1 MVFCVRSKRQKKISI
16 TNGLPCII
24 YASTRNFEVGKE
36 SAQQSTKVHFDDF
49 LSHFRCLQNELLQQS
64 ESSKVS
70 IDNWQ
75 FLIIHKCNQIW
86 ILKLKIR
93 SLTDTRFCFASSKIR
108 MGYREWV
115 NVVEKLCDCCHS
127 QYWWPSLARITQ
139 PFYSVNSLLMTHS
152 KQNATIGH
160 WTRFPQ
166 KNTYVQ

>member
-70 IDNWQ
+70 IDN
-75 FLIIHKCNQIW
+75 
-86 ILKLKIR
+86 
-93 SLTDTRFCFASSKIR
+93 
-108 MGYREWV
+108 
-115 NVVEKLCDCCHS
+115 
-127 QYWWPSLARITQ
+127 
-139 PFYSVNSLLMTHS
+139 
-152 KQNATIGH
+152 
-160 WTRFPQ
+160 
-166 KNTYVQ
+166 